1 MVPCTLWRRRRRRS
15 ERWLP
20 AKPSIPV
27 TRTVLAVLRLP
38 PRGPLDPRLGR
49 EQVRLVGPFPRKI
62 DVGAAKVTV
71 RRRLF
76 VDRAAKLEL
85 PDDLQRAEV
94 EMLLDQVLDLGDRD
108 ALRPERLHE
117 DRNRLAHADRVGDLD
132 LTVARK
138 PGRHDVLGDVARSV
152 GAGTVDLRGVFPAE
166 AASAVAGRAP
176 RAVRRGS
183 SARHTPVRP
192 GPPPDKTAPP
202 GGVDG
207 RGLVEQLPR
216 GPPFEHKLLQVLA

>member
-1 MVPCTLWRRRRRRS
+1 MVPCTLWRRRRRRW
-15 ERWLP
+15 ERWLRG
-20 AKPSIPV
+20 KPSIPV
-27 TRTVLAVLRLP
+27 TRTVLAVLRLHHLE
-38 PRGPLDPRLGR
+38 RLAPRLGR

-62 DVGAAKVTV
+62 DVGAAKVAV
-71 RRRLF
+71 RRRLL

-117 DRNRLAHADRVGDLD
+117 DRDRLAHADRVGDLD
-132 LTVARK
+132 LAVARK

-166 AASAVAGRAP
+166 AASAVADGAPLAGGRDFSAGHPPVAPGATQDETAP
-176 RAVRRGS
+176 RADRGGR
-183 SARHTPVRP
+183 ARGRPVF
-192 GPPPDKTAPP
+192 GDN
-202 GGVDG
+202 
-207 RGLVEQLPR
+207 
-216 GPPFEHKLLQVLA
+216 PF